1 MSVFGNFNLS
11 IGIRSLSSS
20 FGNDRKDSVVAM
32 TNGVDRKYQ
41 KMECE
46 MINVMICFWN
56 LQG

>member
-1 MSVFGNFNLS
+1 MSVIGNFNLS

-20 FGNDRKDSVVAM
+20 FGNDRKVSVVAM

-41 KMECE
+41 KVDCE
-46 MINVMICFWN
+46 MRNVRIYLWK

>member
-1 MSVFGNFNLS
+1 MSVIGNFNLS

-41 KMECE
+41 KVDCE
-46 MINVMICFWN
+46 MRNVRIYLWK